1 LQNAAQN
8 FDTETM
14 MSISSFSGSDSG
26 DGNYLK
32 VLSQPVNVLQN
43 SRPLIAIIQSIKVT
57 NDTARDPGAAMRD
70 ALSSSFGLTSP
81 DAAGILYLVSRR
93 YVDGGPTVKEIDMM
107 DALVGGNMTLI
118 CVEGSSNDTNNILN
132 LNRIARLTEGY
143 HFTNTPDQG
152 SSWRNINGQASD
164 KLVALS
170 KEPINS
176 IRRMVIKPYKRLSAI
191 RADELNKS
199 NTLDKFLDIRFY
211 FRLVDQ
217 NILELWMFLKMAV

>member
-1 LQNAAQN
+1 
-8 FDTETM
+8 M

-118 CVEGSSNDTNNILN
+118 CVEGSNNDTNNILN
-132 LNRIARLTEGY
+132 LNRIAKLTDGY

-176 IRRMVIKPYKRLSAI
+176 IRRMVINKLYKRLSAI
-191 RADELNKS
+191 RAHELDKS
-199 NTLDKFLDIRFY
+199 NTLDTFLDIRFY
-211 FRLVDQ
+211 FRLVYQ
-217 NILELWMFLKMAV
+217 NIVELRMSLKMAL